1 MSQVDQHLRRW
12 LDAGILDAVSAE
24 AIRDFER
31 RQPAPE
37 PQRPG
42 VLEAL
47 LYLGVVVLS
56 AGGFLLFAQN
66 WDDLDSWARVLAIGV
81 PTVLMFA
88 VGAVLFANMEA
99 PLSSG
104 GQVAWL
110 EVFALFAGLAAVA
123 INEYGLGLGD
133 PGNRGALLTI
143 AAATFLVAV
152 ILWVA
157 SPSYAQILAMA
168 GATVF
173 LGEAVGNWP
182 DDFSAQLAGMAIL
195 AIAAAAIALGELGW
209 MSPLLGVRVLFSGL
223 VIMGPFQAGVNTG
236 PVVFELLAGV
246 AAAAVIAY
254 GVVRASF
261 LVLLVGVGGSF
272 FVLISILFRHFSD
285 RIGAPMAMMISGGI
299 IVAGVLLVAL
309 YRRGTTTGATA

>member
-1 MSQVDQHLRRW
+1 
-12 LDAGILDAVSAE
+12 
-24 AIRDFER
+24 
-31 RQPAPE
+31 
-37 PQRPG
+37 
-42 VLEAL
+42 
-47 LYLGVVVLS
+47 
-56 AGGFLLFAQN
+56 
-66 WDDLDSWARVLAIGV
+66 
-81 PTVLMFA
+81 
-88 VGAVLFANMEA
+88 
-99 PLSSG
+99 
-104 GQVAWL
+104 
-110 EVFALFAGLAAVA
+110 
-123 INEYGLGLGD
+123 
-133 PGNRGALLTI
+133 
-143 AAATFLVAV
+143 
-152 ILWVA
+152 
-157 SPSYAQILAMA
+157 MA

-254 GVVRASF
+254 GVVRASL

-309 YRRGTTTGATA
+309 YRRGTTMGATA